1 MSTTRSIY
9 ALLVGIDAYQAPV
22 PALRGCR
29 NDVAAV
35 ATLLDQRISA
45 DGDALHLLS
54 LLDQDATRAAVIS
67 GFRKHLGQAENG
79 DVVLFYYSGHGS
91 QEAAPEEF
99 WHLEPDKLDE
109 TIVLYDSR
117 QAGQWDLADKELAA
131 LISEVAA
138 KEPHVLVVLDC
149 CHSGSGTRA
158 PLEDGIANRRAP
170 TDTRERPLSS
180 FLFDPARVDEVA
192 EAQRPERS
200 ALGNS
205 GWTHARAKHVLL
217 SGCRAN
223 ETSKEILHQG
233 IPRGAMSA
241 ALETALSTSGDAL
254 TYREIHRQVSATVRN
269 LVRQQSPQL
278 ETSSASDLDQ
288 PFLGGAVTALPSWF
302 VVTHEGSGWT
312 MDGGLVHGVGAPIRD
327 EVTKVAVTDPAD
339 PTTVAATADVTQVR
353 AGDSTL
359 EVTSGD
365 LDLSRSYR
373 ATLTSTPLPPLLI
386 RIADPAG
393 LDLSGG
399 GGSAGQTSVGGTADR
414 ADALRAA
421 MAARDEHGPLLAAE
435 AEPGE
440 DSQIRVVVEPD
451 GYAVTRRGSER
462 ELCPRPRTAADAV
475 AVLEHVAAWC
485 SARELRNGAG
495 QLPRGAI
502 AATLE
507 AQPDPGQPLPVE
519 VDGAYR
525 LEYLTGDDRS
535 RPRPYTITLTNTTRR
550 TLHVALLDLTDTFG
564 IYADALEAGSERLDR
579 GESVVVRLETDVPE
593 ELWEQGVTEVTD
605 VLKLIVSTEPF
616 DPRPLKQADL
626 EVTAPPRREL
636 STRDGSKDRA
646 PQSSLD
652 RLLNR
657 VATRRAK
664 PQSSGEATADWYT
677 QDLTVV
683 SVRPRPGVNVTN
695 DAVAEL
701 GAGVRIKPHATL
713 KATVELATAADA
725 TRDLSSAPVPEC
737 LQGTGTM
744 PFALTTTRDG
754 AQAAD
759 AVVVHLDPQSPP
771 DAVTP
776 EQPLVITVEQTLMP
790 GEHLLPFAWD
800 GEFYIPLGH
809 ARPSAGSGTDIVV
822 ERLAEPVATERSL
835 GGSIRILVRKLVG
848 KAFGLPPEYP
858 LLRLARVAADGTVN
872 YEADSAAIARAVEAA
887 ESVLLYVH
895 GIIGDTEGMARSSR
909 LSGDSP
915 AVGGGFDAMLTFDY
929 ENLDTPIEENAA
941 SLAARLGA
949 VGLGGHHGKRFVI
962 VAHSM
967 GGLVARHMIERIGG
981 VDVDRLITLGTP
993 NGGSPWPSVQ
1003 RWATA
1008 AIAFAVNGLIPV
1020 AWPVTALAAVLGT
1033 IEKVDTALDEMQP
1046 GSGFLAQLANAPDPG
1061 TTYHV
1066 IVGNRSL
1073 VETATERASDGRVAR
1088 LLARLTPSR
1097 IGSGIVDLVFFN
1109 RANDLAVSV
1118 TSAQGLPLH
1127 RDPAPQIHLIA
1138 CDHVSF
1144 FEDRAGLDS
1153 LAQAVMTRRGGPTT
1167 THAP

>member
-1 MSTTRSIY
+1 
-9 ALLVGIDAYQAPV
+9 
-22 PALRGCR
+22 
-29 NDVAAV
+29 
-35 ATLLDQRISA
+35 
-45 DGDALHLLS
+45 
-54 LLDQDATRAAVIS
+54 
-67 GFRKHLGQAENG
+67 
-79 DVVLFYYSGHGS
+79 
-91 QEAAPEEF
+91 
-99 WHLEPDKLDE
+99 
-109 TIVLYDSR
+109 
-117 QAGQWDLADKELAA
+117 
-131 LISEVAA
+131 
-138 KEPHVLVVLDC
+138 VLVVLDC

-158 PLEDGIANRRAP
+158 PLEDGIGSRRAP

-180 FLFDPARVDEVA
+180 FLFDPARVDEIA
-192 EAQRPERS
+192 EAQGPERS
-200 ALGNS
+200 VLGNS
-205 GWTHARAKHVLL
+205 GWTVARAKHVLL

-223 ETSKEILHQG
+223 ETSKEIVHRG
-233 IPRGAMSA
+233 APRGAMSA

-288 PFLGGAVTALPSWF
+288 PFLGGAVTALSSWF

-312 MDGGLVHGVGAPIRD
+312 MDGGLVHGVGAPIHD

-339 PTTVAATADVTQVR
+339 ATTVAATADVTQVR

-359 EVTSGD
+359 QVTAGD
-365 LDLSRSYR
+365 LDPSRSYR

-386 RIADPAG
+386 QITGPAG
-393 LDLSGG
+393 PDGPDLSGG
-399 GGSAGQTSVGGTADR
+399 GGGAVQEPAGGTADR
-414 ADALRAA
+414 ADALRTAL
-421 MAARDEHGPLLAAE
+421 AARDEHGPLLVAE

-440 DSQIRVVVEPD
+440 DPQIRVVVEPD

-462 ELCPRPRTAADAV
+462 ELCPRPRTATDAV
-475 AVLEHVAAWC
+475 AVLEHVAAWS
-485 SARELRNGAG
+485 SAHELRNGAS
-495 QLPRGAI
+495 QLPRDAI
-502 AATLE
+502 AVTLE
-507 AQPDPGQPLPVE
+507 VQPDPGQPLPVE
-519 VDGAYR
+519 VDGVHR

-535 RPRPYTITLTNTTRR
+535 RPRGYTITLKNTTRR

-564 IYADALEAGSERLDR
+564 IYTEALEAGSERLDR
-579 GESVVVRLETDVPE
+579 DGSVVVKLKTDVPD

-605 VLKLIVSTEPF
+605 VLKLIASTEPF
-616 DPRPLKQADL
+616 DPRPLEQDDL
-626 EVTAPPRREL
+626 EVSAPPRREV
-636 STRDGSKDRA
+636 STRDGTQDRA

-657 VATRRAK
+657 VATRRAR

-677 QDLTVV
+677 RDLTVV
-683 SVRPRPGVNVTN
+683 SVRPRPGVEVTN
-695 DAVAEL
+695 NAVAEL
-701 GAGVRIKPHATL
+701 GAGVRIKPHETL

-725 TRDLSSAPVPEC
+725 TRDLSSAPVPGC
-737 LQGTGTM
+737 LQGKGTM

-759 AVVVHLDPQSPP
+759 ALLVHLDPQSPP

-776 EQPLVITVEQTLMP
+776 EQPFVITVEQALVP

-809 ARPSAGSGTDIVV
+809 ARPSASGAGTDIVI

-848 KAFGLPPEYP
+848 NAFSLPPKYP
-858 LLRLARVAADGTVN
+858 LLRLARAAADGTVS
-872 YEADSAAIARAVEAA
+872 YEADRVAVAKAVEAA
-887 ESVLLYVH
+887 DSVLLYVH

-915 AVGGGFDAMLTFDY
+915 AVGGGFDAVLTFDY

-941 SLAARLGA
+941 SLAAMLGA
-949 VGLGGHHGKRFVI
+949 VGLGGHHGKRFDI

-1008 AIAFAVNGLIPV
+1008 AIAFAANGLIPV

-1033 IEKVDTALDEMQP
+1033 IEKVDTALDQMQP

-1073 VETATERASDGRVAR
+1073 VETATEGPSDGRAAR

-1097 IGSGIVDLVFFN
+1097 IGSSIVDLVFLN
-1109 RANDLAVSV
+1109 QPNDLAVSV

-1127 RDPAPQIHLIA
+1127 RDPAPQIHVVA
-1138 CDHVSF
+1138 SDHVSF
-1144 FEDRAGLDS
+1144 FEDRASLDS
-1153 LAQAVMTRRGGPTT
+1153 LAQAVAT
-1167 THAP
+1167 

>member
-1 MSTTRSIY
+1 MSTTRNVY

-35 ATLLDQRISA
+35 ATLLDQRIS
-45 DGDALHLLS
+45 DEGDALHVLS
-54 LLDQDATRAAVIS
+54 LLDQDATRAAVIA
-67 GFRKHLGQAENG
+67 GFREHLGQAEEG

-109 TIVLYDSR
+109 TMVLYDSR

-131 LISEVAA
+131 LLSEVAA

-158 PLEDGIANRRAP
+158 PLEDGIGSRRAP

-180 FLFDPARVDEVA
+180 FLFDPARVDEIA
-192 EAQRPERS
+192 EAQGPERS

-205 GWTHARAKHVLL
+205 GWTVARAKHILF

-223 ETSKEILHQG
+223 ETSKEIVHQG
-233 IPRGAMSA
+233 APRGAMSA

-327 EVTKVAVTDPAD
+327 EVTKVAVADPAD

-365 LDLSRSYR
+365 LDPSRSYR
-373 ATLTSTPLPPLLI
+373 ATVTSTPLPPLLI
-386 RIADPAG
+386 RITGPAEPDGPDP
-393 LDLSGG
+393 SGG
-399 GGSAGQTSVGGTADR
+399 GGGAVQEPPGGTADR

-421 MAARDEHGPLLAAE
+421 VAARDEHGPLLVAE

-440 DSQIRVVVEPD
+440 DPQIRVVVEPD

-462 ELCPRPRTAADAV
+462 ELCPRPRTATDAV
-475 AVLEHVAAWC
+475 AVLEHVAAWS
-485 SARELRNGAG
+485 SAIELHNGAS
-495 QLPRGAI
+495 QLPRDAI
-502 AATLE
+502 AITLE
-507 AQPDPGQPLPVE
+507 VQPDPGQPLPVE
-519 VDGAYR
+519 VDGVHR

-535 RPRPYTITLTNTTRR
+535 RPRGYTITLKNTTRR
-550 TLHVALLDLTDTFG
+550 PLHVALLDLTDTFG
-564 IYADALEAGSERLDR
+564 IYADALTAGSERLDR
-579 GESVVVRLETDVPE
+579 DESVVVPLETVVPD

-616 DPRPLKQADL
+616 DPRPLEQDDL
-626 EVTAPPRREL
+626 KVSAPPRHEV
-636 STRDGSKDRA
+636 STRDGAQDRA

-657 VATRRAK
+657 VATRRAR

-677 QDLTVV
+677 RDLTVV
-683 SVRPRPGVNVTN
+683 SVRPRPGVEVTN

-701 GAGVRIKPHATL
+701 GAGVRVKPHETL
-713 KATVELATAADA
+713 KATVELATATDA

-776 EQPLVITVEQTLMP
+776 EQPLVITVDQALEP

-809 ARPSAGSGTDIVV
+809 ARPSAGAGTDIVI
-822 ERLAEPVATERSL
+822 ERLAEPVATDRSL

-848 KAFGLPPEYP
+848 KAFGLPPKYP
-858 LLRLARVAADGTVN
+858 LLRLARVAADGTVS
-872 YEADSAAIARAVEAA
+872 YEADRVALAKAVEAA
-887 ESVLLYVH
+887 DSVILYVH

-915 AVGGGFDAMLTFDY
+915 AVGGGFDAVLTFDY
-929 ENLDTPIEENAA
+929 ENLNTPIEENAA
-941 SLAARLGA
+941 SLADMLDAA
-949 VGLGGHHGKRFVI
+949 GLGRHHGKRFDI

-967 GGLVARHMIERIGG
+967 GGLVTRHMIERIGG

-993 NGGSPWPSVQ
+993 NRGSPWPSVQ

-1008 AIAFAVNGLIPV
+1008 AIAFAANGLIPV

-1033 IEKVDTALDEMQP
+1033 IETVDTALDQMQP

-1061 TTYHV
+1061 TAYHV

-1073 VETATERASDGRVAR
+1073 VETATDGASDGRAAR
-1088 LLARLTPSR
+1088 LLARLTPSQ

-1109 RANDLAVSV
+1109 QPNDLAVSV
-1118 TSAQGLPLH
+1118 TSAQYLPLN
-1127 RDPAPQIHLIA
+1127 REPAPQIHVVA
-1138 CDHVSF
+1138 SDHVSF
-1144 FEDRAGLDS
+1144 FEDRASLDR
-1153 LAQAVMTRRGGPTT
+1153 LAQAVAT
-1167 THAP
+1167 